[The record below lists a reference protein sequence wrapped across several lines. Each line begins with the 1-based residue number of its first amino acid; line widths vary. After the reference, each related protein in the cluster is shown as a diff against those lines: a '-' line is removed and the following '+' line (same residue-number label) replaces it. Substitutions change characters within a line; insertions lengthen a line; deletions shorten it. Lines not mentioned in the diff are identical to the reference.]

1 MGTYIEDL
9 VFGEDEEEYPNLP
22 LPEFLEGGLSEGSE
36 WHPDDWYFGESEFI
50 CTLHWKMTI
59 RNLRTI
65 PQFHSMSFFKLD
77 CNATMYRTTSRE
89 NENLS
94 LEFRGTSPTFV
105 DEFPLSN
112 WLDNET
118 MVNRSN
124 TSLLLNHVG
133 LHFLRNNLQGI
144 HEAYSN
150 LIHKVCTKFDGDFER
165 WKPDAVR
172 KPRFGHG
179 HEINYSSGS
188 DDLLKASK
196 ALSLVQQIIEQA
208 ETSLPTFEF
217 LPDQRG
223 FELQLSSKQKKVFN
237 SILDKA
243 IRLIEEHEINPFH
256 LLLHDGWV
264 FLLQEFNDWRWTV
277 L

>member
-1 MGTYIEDL
+1 
-9 VFGEDEEEYPNLP
+9 
-22 LPEFLEGGLSEGSE
+22 
-36 WHPDDWYFGESEFI
+36 
-50 CTLHWKMTI
+50 MTI

-77 CNATMYRTTSRE
+77 CNATMYRTTPRE

-150 LIHKVCTKFDGDFER
+150 LIHKVCT
-165 WKPDAVR
+165 VR
-172 KPRFGHG
+172 R
-179 HEINYSSGS
+179 
-188 DDLLKASK
+188 
-196 ALSLVQQIIEQA
+196 
-208 ETSLPTFEF
+208 
-217 LPDQRG
+217 
-223 FELQLSSKQKKVFN
+223 
-237 SILDKA
+237 
-243 IRLIEEHEINPFH
+243 
-256 LLLHDGWV
+256 
-264 FLLQEFNDWRWTV
+264 
-277 L
+277 